1 MLPAFLLAGA
11 ITAFIPAPVILK
23 YLGSRKHRTAAYL
36 MAASSGAFLPVCSCN
51 VVPLFLSIYRRGA
64 GIGPAF
70 TFLYAAPAIH
80 IVSVA
85 FTYQVIGWRLG
96 MWRVIGV
103 PLIAL
108 VVGPVMGLIFRRED
122 QARLAGMR
130 EAHATASAHI
140 ERRSR
145 LLALFGLLLATIV
158 LGSWNIKK
166 QEALGV
172 DSGAVSYATLWAY
185 KLGGT
190 GILALAIALLA
201 WRAFDREEIRAW
213 LHETWVYLKM
223 VVPLLVPAVFLIGLL
238 ATVIDIKTVYHLVG
252 SRGPEATLLTKS
264 VPIVT
269 ASAFSALMYFPVLA
283 EVAFT
288 KAFLKLGMDVGP
300 ALAVLLTGAGISLPG
315 GILVSRGIGVK
326 KTAIYFALVIT
337 CVTLFCI
344 LFTSRIGQ
352 YICDCMMNPTQ

>member
-23 YLGSRKHRTAAYL
+23 YLGSRKHRTAAYI

-80 IVSVA
+80 IVSIA

-103 PLIAL
+103 PLIAMI
-108 VVGPVMGLIFRRED
+108 VGPAMGLIFRRED
-122 QARLAGMR
+122 QARLAEMR
-130 EAHATASAHI
+130 EVHATSSAHI

-145 LLALFGLLLATIV
+145 LVGLFGLLLATIV

-172 DSGAVSYATLWAY
+172 DSGGLSYGTMWAY

-190 GILALAIALLA
+190 GILALAIIILA
-201 WRAFDREEIRAW
+201 WRAFDRDEIKAW

-223 VVPLLVPAVFLIGLL
+223 VVPLLIPAVFLIGLL

-300 ALAVLLTGAGISLPG
+300 ALAILLTGAGISLPG
-315 GILVSRGIGVK
+315 AVLISRGIGVK
-326 KTAIYFALVIT
+326 KTVIYFAIVIT
-337 CVTLFCI
+337 CVSLFCI

-352 YICDCMMNPTQ
+352 YICDCMMNPTH